1 MAQTGPPQQQ
11 LLQYHYQPQQ
21 LQQNSPQSLTET
33 LYDGSRTGLWKTK
46 LSLRIS
52 SFLACTVNI
61 GLCIQIAISWSMLPI
76 CLFAPPAGIA
86 ACWNFIE
93 SISLCS
99 HRDHRG
105 FHPVICIVVDLLLWF
120 GFTTSSV
127 LMGVLGIEED
137 ADYSGWYLNPEEAD
151 DFYYAALGMG
161 ILEILFHITL
171 FVMTCYETHQ
181 QSIQPRIIYVQSGPN
196 GAILISPLGYP
207 ITGQPQEGG
216 LPQRNTENDRKNV
229 PHKYPMISFPSSTSN
244 TYEFADIDP
253 SKSAEPL
260 VEKNKR
266 LLRLYGNSTNQRQP
280 SPSPVRGMDMLYN
293 AASQQLAADFPGP
306 EHFRIGINLAWGKL
320 DEYYQRLD
328 ETPIYYSAMA
338 LHPAYRWDW
347 FDETWAH
354 KPSWVEKAKEMV
366 AVVWLSDYAHL
377 EVRTSSRRGDN
388 EPPAKRPR
396 VFNPFEKNSPLPR
409 SIPAYAAAIVGD
421 EYQAWQTDREASDVN
436 PMSAEGERLFS
447 AAGKMVSGLRT
458 GLDAEI
464 IAIYQV
470 LRSWYRA
477 GLIKDLDPLFNSHL
491 ESKLDAGCGTLSD
504 DELALA
510 ESKWLLEGEDS
521 ASEVDDSS
529 QQQQAEELVS
539 TSENE
544 AG

>member
-1 MAQTGPPQQQ
+1 MSVSTLSCRCNGVSGACLASPAKEMSPEQHQEQDLDAISCGSSDAEAFDGTYASSLGNPIDKLTASHRTRQRACLSCLKMAQTGPPQQQ

-21 LQQNSPQSLTET
+21 LQQNSPQSLIET
-33 LYDGSRTGLWKTK
+33 LDDGSCTGLWKTK

-61 GLCIQIAISWSMLPI
+61 GLCIQIAISWSTLPI

-216 LPQRNTENDRKNV
+216 LPQRNTENDRK
-229 PHKYPMISFPSSTSN
+229 
-244 TYEFADIDP
+244 
-253 SKSAEPL
+253 
-260 VEKNKR
+260 
-266 LLRLYGNSTNQRQP
+266 
-280 SPSPVRGMDMLYN
+280 
-293 AASQQLAADFPGP
+293 
-306 EHFRIGINLAWGKL
+306 
-320 DEYYQRLD
+320 
-328 ETPIYYSAMA
+328 
-338 LHPAYRWDW
+338 
-347 FDETWAH
+347 
-354 KPSWVEKAKEMV
+354 
-366 AVVWLSDYAHL
+366 
-377 EVRTSSRRGDN
+377 
-388 EPPAKRPR
+388 
-396 VFNPFEKNSPLPR
+396 
-409 SIPAYAAAIVGD
+409 
-421 EYQAWQTDREASDVN
+421 
-436 PMSAEGERLFS
+436 
-447 AAGKMVSGLRT
+447 
-458 GLDAEI
+458 
-464 IAIYQV
+464 
-470 LRSWYRA
+470 
-477 GLIKDLDPLFNSHL
+477 
-491 ESKLDAGCGTLSD
+491 
-504 DELALA
+504 
-510 ESKWLLEGEDS
+510 
-521 ASEVDDSS
+521 
-529 QQQQAEELVS
+529 
-539 TSENE
+539 
-544 AG
+544 